1 MSCNLPELRELLET
15 EGLRYYLIPDQE
27 GVMLTVKGTEAKYQF
42 KILLELDNE
51 FLQFRSIDYLHC
63 PMDHPNLGPTLQVLG
78 EINYRL
84 RLLKFG
90 WDPTDGEIAVYADLW
105 MVDSVITQEQFS
117 RMVNVYM
124 SIIDDEYVRLVAAIG
139 SGIGPDQGRGG
150 DPSDDDEIVDSL

>member
-1 MSCNLPELRELLET
+1 MEK

-27 GVMLTVKGTEAKYQF
+27 GVMLTMKGEENKYQF

-63 PMDHPNLGPTLQVLG
+63 PQGHPNLLPTLQVLG

-90 WDPTDGEIAVYADLW
+90 WDPTDGEIAVYADMWLE
-105 MVDSVITQEQFS
+105 DAVITQEQFS
-117 RMVNVYM
+117 RTVNVYM
-124 SIIDDEYVRLVAAIG
+124 SLLDDEYAKLLAAVE
-139 SGIGPDQGRGG
+139 SGIGPGGGSTDEGG
-150 DPSDDDEIVDSL
+150 DTGEVVDSL

>member
-1 MSCNLPELRELLET
+1 MEK

-27 GVMLTVKGTEAKYQF
+27 GVMLTMKGEENKYQF

-63 PMDHPNLGPTLQVLG
+63 PQGHPNLLPTLQVLG

-90 WDPTDGEIAVYADLW
+90 
-105 MVDSVITQEQFS
+105 
-117 RMVNVYM
+117 
-124 SIIDDEYVRLVAAIG
+124 
-139 SGIGPDQGRGG
+139 
-150 DPSDDDEIVDSL
+150 